1 MQGEEGEEEEETI
14 AQDRGKEEEEEEGGA
29 IPGRKRSLKEGRGR
43 GRHECGAH

>member
-1 MQGEEGEEEEETI
+1 MQGEEGEEEEEETI
-14 AQDRGKEEEEEEGGA
+14 AQDRGKEEEEEGGA